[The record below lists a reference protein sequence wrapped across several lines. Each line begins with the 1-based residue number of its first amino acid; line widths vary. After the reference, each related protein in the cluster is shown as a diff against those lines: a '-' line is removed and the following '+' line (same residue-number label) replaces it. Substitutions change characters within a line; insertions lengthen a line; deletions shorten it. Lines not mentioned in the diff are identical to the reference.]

1 MTQKSSAAS
10 MRYLWRLALLT
21 VLALFALPYGAVAQG
36 GGNVA
41 ITGTVMDQS
50 GAVVPNAKVSV
61 TEKSTGVTRTTT
73 SNASGQFN
81 VSSMPPGN
89 YTVKIEAKGFST
101 SVQSFTL
108 LADQVRDLNVHL
120 QVGSANQQVTVEA
133 ATVAV
138 DTVTPVLSHVME
150 QSRVINLPLNG
161 RNPADLTT
169 LVAGADTAN
178 NNHGALQGNSKQIP
192 GAEAISVN
200 GARPDQISYNLDG
213 ANNQDMLSNTNN
225 PFPFPDALQEFSVQT
240 NSFSAQYGG
249 NAGAVVNVVT
259 KGGTNNWH
267 GDLFE
272 FVRNGAFNA
281 RNYFA
286 TKVDPLKRNQFGGVV
301 GGPIHKD
308 KSFIFFGY
316 QGTIVRSQNNASN
329 AIVPTPA
336 NLNGNFSTF
345 CTSRNGGTDVFNGS
359 GLCTTSSGA
368 ADPKGQV
375 IDPYTGTA
383 FANNQITEPL
393 SPVAQA
399 MSKYLPI
406 AKASSDGSVTFATLD
421 HENYNEEVGRFD
433 QVLRNQDHLFVRALI
448 DKYTLA
454 PTFDG
459 SNILTVHVGSTI
471 DTDNIALGY
480 TTVFTPSLVNNVVLD
495 VVRSWSDRN
504 QGGKVPQ
511 LSDFGSNLKQLPK
524 QQGGIRSFSVSGFW
538 SSGDFND
545 AVFARNTGN
554 IRDHIMWLK
563 GKHTFDFGFDFERDQ
578 SNIDNTDLENGS
590 FTFQSD
596 ASNNALASFMMG
608 YLYQFSQTSGD
619 YSNSRENVIGLYAND
634 TWKVSP
640 KLTLDLGLRYEP
652 QVPMKEIRGRI
663 QQFRPDAYAAGVS
676 SSVVPSAPPGL
687 FFVGDKYNGISVPA
701 TGETGDF
708 HNFAPRVGFAFDPQ
722 GNGKTSIRGGGGL
735 FYYTRLPGLFLNDA
749 SIVAPFSLRLDLF
762 EPNVGSLANPLVNYP
777 SFSAS
782 FPERYTLANVPKN
795 VAFPAIVS
803 VYGLAPGISW
813 ITPRIYD
820 WNFTIQRQLR
830 TDTVFTASYV
840 GLRGNHLRQDTDLNP
855 GAYNNGSTASLQ
867 SRRPYQPFGDI
878 IQNANTGASGYN
890 ALQLSISKQPSA
902 AAGFFRPIMLSANY
916 TLASSREY
924 GLNENGGITDVGSSK
939 GSGMSIYDPRQ
950 HAFETGYADFDR
962 RNRFVG
968 SFVWNLPGMAHSNTA
983 VREVAGGWVWSGIYT
998 FTTGEPLTI
1007 VAGKDQSHTGLG
1019 GDRADYTGPAGSFG
1033 KMAPS
1038 ASRGGCSAGI
1048 SCVPF
1053 LDPLWFGLPA
1063 AGTYGDAGKN
1073 TFRGPS
1079 TWNVDSGLYKNF
1091 HPLPSN
1097 EAFMIQFRGEFFN
1110 LFNHTELHD
1119 PNNTDTPS
1127 VTSGGFGSIRAAN
1140 DPRIIQL
1147 ALKLFF

>member
-1 MTQKSSAAS
+1 MIRKLLACGTRSI
-10 MRYLWRLALLT
+10 WRLGILT
-21 VLALFALPYGAVAQG
+21 SLALIALTSLTFAQS

-41 ITGTVMDQS
+41 IMGTVMDPS
-50 GAVVPNAKVSV
+50 GAVVPGASITV
-61 TEKSTGVTRTTT
+61 TERSTGVTRSAV
-73 SNASGQFN
+73 SNGSGQFN
-81 VSSMPPGN
+81 ISSLPPGT
-89 YTVKIEAKGFST
+89 YTVKIAAKGFT
-101 SVQSFTL
+101 QTVQTFTL
-108 LADQVRDLNVHL
+108 LADQVRNLNAHL

-138 DTVTPVLSHVME
+138 DTTNPVLSHVME

-169 LVAGADTAN
+169 LVPGANYAN
-178 NNHGALQGNSKQIP
+178 GHGTQQGNSKQIP
-192 GAEAISVN
+192 GAESISVN

-259 KGGTNNWH
+259 KSGTNNWH

-286 TKVDPLKRNQFGGVV
+286 NKVDPLKRNQFGGVI
-301 GGPIHKD
+301 GGPIRKD

-316 QGTIVRSQNNASN
+316 QGTIVRSENNASI
-329 AIVPTPA
+329 ATIPTPA
-336 NLNGNFSTF
+336 ELKGDFSALKKQIY
-345 CTSRNGGTDVFNGS
+345 N
-359 GLCTTSSGA
+359 
-368 ADPKGQV
+368 
-375 IDPYTGTA
+375 PYTGAALT
-383 FANNQITEPL
+383 NNQIPSSL
-393 SPVAQA
+393 ISPVALA
-399 MSKYLPI
+399 MAKYLPS
-406 AKASSDGSVTFATLD
+406 AQADPTTGSLTYATLD

-433 QVLRNQDHLFVRALI
+433 QILRKQDRLYVRALI

-480 TTVFTPSLVNNVVLD
+480 TTVFSPSLVNSLVLD
-495 VVRSWSDRN
+495 VVRAWSDRN

-511 LSDFGSNLKQLPK
+511 ISDLGSTIWQLPK
-524 QQGGIRSFSVSGFW
+524 KQGGIRDFNVSGYW
-538 SSGDFND
+538 HSGDFTD
-545 AVFARNTGN
+545 AVFARNSGN
-554 IRDHIMWLK
+554 IREHVMWLH

-590 FTFQSD
+590 FQFTSD
-596 ASNNALASFMMG
+596 RNPGSNDAEASFMMG
-608 YLYQFSQTSGD
+608 YLRSFSQTSGD
-619 YSNSRENVIGLYAND
+619 YSNSRENVIGLYVND
-634 TWKVSP
+634 TWKMSP
-640 KLTLDLGLRYEP
+640 RLTLDLGLRYEP
-652 QVPMKEIRGRI
+652 QVPMKEIYGRI
-663 QQFRPDAYAAGVS
+663 QQFRPDAYKAGVS
-676 SSVVPSAPPGL
+676 SSVIPSAPPGL

-708 HNFAPRVGFAFDPQ
+708 NNFAPRVGFALDPH
-722 GNGKTSIRGGGGL
+722 GNGKMSIRGGGGV

-749 SIVAPFSLRLDLF
+749 SIVAPFSLRID
-762 EPNVGSLANPLVNYP
+762 PVDPDVGTLSNPLVNYP
-777 SFSAS
+777 SFSAA
-782 FPERYTLANVPKN
+782 FPERYTLKTAPKN

-803 VYGLAPGISW
+803 VFGLAPGISW
-813 ITPRIYD
+813 ITPTIYD
-820 WNFTIQRQLR
+820 WNLTYQRQLSNAAI
-830 TDTVFTASYV
+830 FSASYV

-855 GAYNNGSTASLQ
+855 GQYIPGSTLKLQ

-890 ALQLSISKQPSA
+890 ALQFSISKQPSGGS
-902 AAGFFRPIMLSANY
+902 GFFHPITLSANY
-916 TLASSREY
+916 TLSKSMEY
-924 GLNENGGITDVGSSK
+924 GLASNGGITDVGSSK

-950 HAFETGYADFDR
+950 HAFDTGFSDFDR
-962 RNRFVG
+962 RNRFVA
-968 SFVWNLPGMAHSNTA
+968 SFVWNLPGMTQSKAA
-983 VREVAGGWVWSGIYT
+983 VREIAGGWVWSGI
-998 FTTGEPLTI
+998 FTDQTGDPLTI
-1007 VAGKDQSHTGLG
+1007 GAGRDQSQTGLG
-1019 GDRADYTGPAGSFG
+1019 GDRANYVGPSSDFG
-1033 KMAPS
+1033 QMAPS
-1038 ASRGGCSAGI
+1038 SERGGCSPGI
-1048 SCVPF
+1048 HCVAF
-1053 LDPLWFGLPA
+1053 LAPSWFAEPA
-1063 AGTYGDAGKN
+1063 TGDYGNSGKN

-1079 TWNVDSGLYKNF
+1079 DWNFDSGLYKNF
-1091 HPLPSN
+1091 RPVPSN

-1110 LFNHTELHD
+1110 LFNHTRLND
-1119 PNNTDTPS
+1119 PSTTVS
-1127 VTSGGFGSIRAAN
+1127 SSTFGSIRGAN